1 MVASEPA
8 DLPLDA
14 ALLVRTLDSGL
25 AIEGFDAVVER
36 TAVHLSASTRWREN
50 PITLAT
56 AALRLS

>member
-1 MVASEPA
+1 VVASEPA

-25 AIEGFDAVVER
+25 AIEGFDEWER